1 MAMIQTHLVQGKKN
15 MPKQL
20 KDILNGVKKS
30 TITPAKLG
38 DDPGVD
44 YAPKAGD
51 ERKFVASRSVEKH
64 EDRVGNGDDVYQGT
78 NVKYSLD
85 TSQNKLMGKK
95 KEQSEKDEFA

>member
-30 TITPAKLG
+30 TTTPAKLG

-51 ERKFVASRSVEKH
+51 ERKFVASHSVEKH
-64 EDRVGNGDDVYQGT
+64 EDRVGNGNDVYQGT
-78 NVKYSLD
+78 DRKSTRLNS
-85 TSQNKLMGKK
+85 SH
-95 KEQSEKDEFA
+95 